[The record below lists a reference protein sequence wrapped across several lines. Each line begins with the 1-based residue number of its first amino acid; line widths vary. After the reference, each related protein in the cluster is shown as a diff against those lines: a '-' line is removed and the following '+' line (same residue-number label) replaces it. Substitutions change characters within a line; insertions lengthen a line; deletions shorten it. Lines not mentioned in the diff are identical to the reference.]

1 MNAELKCSQALEYRS
16 MFCEWY
22 SSPLGQMLGDMEAK
36 YLSQV
41 LSIRYNQLIL
51 QLGGLGWE
59 YRFLNE
65 VFFRNVIVVDRG
77 PNNFDGLNRVDAD
90 NQYLP
95 IASGSIDSIIMPH
108 SLEFEDNQRQ
118 VLLEAERVLKPGG
131 RMLFLGFNP
140 WSIYRIYHYLP
151 RKRKKAPWC
160 GNFVSRQTVI
170 DWLGSL
176 NIQTEI
182 STGFYVKTSAMISDM
197 FEGRYAGIRSLA
209 YAIQAVK
216 RNYMLIPFDTA
227 RKKSGR
233 FLPVRPL
240 EPASRVARIGRQG

>member
-1 MNAELKCSQALEYRS
+1 MSAELNCSPVLEYRS

-22 SSPLGQMLGDMEAK
+22 SSPLGQMLREMEAE
-36 YLSQV
+36 YLSRV

-65 VFFRNVIVVDRG
+65 AFFRNVIVIDRG
-77 PNNFDGLNRVDAD
+77 ANNFDGLNRIDAD

-95 IASGSIDSIIMPH
+95 IACGSIDVIIIPH
-108 SLEFEDNQRQ
+108 ALEFEDDQRQ
-118 VLLEAERVLKPGG
+118 LLREAERVLKPGG
-131 RMLFLGFNP
+131 RIFFLGFNP
-140 WSIYRIYHYLP
+140 WSIYRIYHYLS
-151 RKRKKAPWC
+151 RKRKMAPWC
-160 GNFVSRQTVI
+160 GNFVRRQTVI
-170 DWLGSL
+170 DWLRSM
-176 NIQTEI
+176 NIVTEV
-182 STGFYVKTSAMISDM
+182 STGFYVKSSTMISDM
-197 FEGRYAGIRSLA
+197 FEGRYAGIKSLA

-216 RNYMLIPFDTA
+216 RNYMLIPFETA

-233 FLPVRPL
+233 FLPVGAL